1 MIEATLSLTRQAS
14 LRPPPVSGR
23 WSFYTALLF
32 PSSTC
37 AREVRVRHRLKS
49 FDREAVHNAGNWRAM
64 ADACASKGMVAT
76 AVRSAG

>member
-23 WSFYTALLF
+23 WSFYTLLF

-49 FDREAVHNAGNWRAM
+49 FDREAVHDADAWRAM
-64 ADACASKGMVAT
+64 AGVCASKGMVAT
-76 AVRSAG
+76 AVRCVG